1 MHRTVPL
8 ALIGLLGGS
17 LVLGACSSSE
27 STRPRPG
34 ALEPP
39 PEAPVVEVPEPT
51 KETGPPSTAVSR
63 VIQDALR
70 SDGSLTYEALL
81 RRLGAPRTIQTEPV
95 ANQYVQDQV
104 DTLRTLVYTGMEAL
118 VYDVTNDPK
127 TFLVR
132 LSLSST
138 QYTTPEGVRVGL
150 PEDRLLEQLGPP
162 TRRNPSRGEWI
173 YQESGPTP
181 TSMVV
186 RMREGRVVQID
197 WEFYFA

>member
-1 MHRTVPL
+1 MLRTVPF
-8 ALIGLLGGS
+8 ALLGLLGGS

-27 STRPRPG
+27 STRPRAEG
-34 ALEPP
+34 IGPP
-39 PEAPVVEVPEPT
+39 PDVSAVGVPEPT
-51 KETGPPSTAVSR
+51 EETGPPSNAVSQ

-70 SDGSLTYEALL
+70 SDGSLSYEALL
-81 RRLGAPRTIQTEPV
+81 RRLGAPQTIQTEPV
-95 ANQYVQDQV
+95 SNQYVQNQV

-118 VYDVTNDPK
+118 VYDITNDPK

-150 PEDRLLEQLGPP
+150 PEERLLEQLGPP

-186 RMREGRVVQID
+186 RMREGRVVRID